1 MESSLSTTLLW
12 TVLVVALVIFALRG
26 VKQVPQSKVLLVERL
41 GKYHRSLSS
50 GINFIIPILD
60 SCPHEVID
68 ISEQQIPISNQNVT
82 TADNVRL
89 VLNLQAFYRIKD
101 AAQFKYRIEDGK
113 GGVRTTIDATVRAL
127 VGRRT
132 LDQLNADRLQ
142 IASEIAD
149 EVRSTANEWGVAMH
163 RVEIT
168 DVTIFDPEFANAMR
182 LQAQAERARRGTVID
197 AEANAQSIL
206 LTAEAEAQK
215 VRLEADA
222 VLYKAQKDA
231 EAIRVTA
238 EAQAWAWSTKG
249 ATLQSAGAQIAQEG
263 EILKEQIR
271 TLGNLGS
278 ADNAKIIVIPSDLV
292 QAASSF
298 GHLFQRK

>member
-1 MESSLSTTLLW
+1 
-12 TVLVVALVIFALRG
+12 
-26 VKQVPQSKVLLVERL
+26 LLVERL

-50 GINFIIPILD
+50 GINFIIPVLD
-60 SCPHEVID
+60 SCPHEAID

-215 VRLEADA
+215 
-222 VLYKAQKDA
+222 DA